1 MTVSEGNEGD
11 VPAPRSGDEPKF
23 ETPAAHVD
31 FPPVRNGVDYLGSVA
46 DHLNLGQ
53 AYPRDGQELNPR
65 HLKYAVLHLQA
76 AAEVLLKARLVQEH
90 WSLVFKDP
98 GTAKRDR
105 FEAGDF
111 ESCTTTGAIGR
122 LRDIAGVAIGDKP
135 AKSLA
140 ILAKWRNR
148 LQHYG
153 LTAPAPAVEVTAAQ
167 VLDFLVAFVHDE
179 LLPALPGPEAAAV
192 ADDLVSVGA
201 DVRCITSYIAARV
214 KRLTDELKDVADRT
228 VMCPVCD
235 QWALV
240 LGNPA
245 IPLDCRFCHT
255 TWPNAVLAL
264 EQYYNN
270 VVMDGNVQD
279 CPTCTQHT
287 LLVEAVGTTASPEA
301 SRSLCFCCGT
311 DFAVTAQCSDCYNAF
326 VPDPDEDYGLCG
338 NCINGAV
345 DRF

>member
-1 MTVSEGNEGD
+1 M
-11 VPAPRSGDEPKF
+11 PAPRSGEARAGR
-23 ETPAAHVD
+23 AAARAVD
-31 FPPVRNGVDYLGSVA
+31 FPPVQNGVDYLGSVA
-46 DHLNLGQ
+46 DHLSLGQ
-53 AYPRDGQELNPR
+53 ADPRDGQGLNPR

-98 GTAKRDR
+98 GIAKRDR

-111 ESCTTTGAIGR
+111 DSCTTTGAIAR
-122 LRDIAGVAIGDKP
+122 LRDIAGVTIGDKP

-179 LLPALPGPEAAAV
+179 LLPALPGPEAAAIA
-192 ADDLVSVGA
+192 ADLESVGT
-201 DVRCITSYIAARV
+201 DVRCIRSYMDVRL
-214 KRLTDELKDVADRT
+214 KRLADELKDAADRT

-255 TWPNAVLAL
+255 TWPNALQAL
-264 EQYYNN
+264 EQCKKDLLGH
-270 VVMDGNVQD
+270 VTVQE
-279 CPTCTQHT
+279 CPECTQNA
-287 LLVEAVGTTASPEA
+287 LVVEGVGTAAAPEA
-301 SRSLCFCCGT
+301 HHSLCYCCGT
-311 DFAVTAQCSDCYNAF
+311 DFGAIVQCGDCWDFF
-326 VPDPDEDYGLCG
+326 VADPVDDHGLCG
-338 NCINGAV
+338 DCLSGAV
-345 DRF
+345 DRV

>member
-1 MTVSEGNEGD
+1 MNVSEGNDSD
-11 VPAPRSGDEPKF
+11 VPEPRSGDRPA
-23 ETPAAHVD
+23 PAAHQVD
-31 FPPVRNGVDYLGSVA
+31 FPPVQNGVDYLDSVA
-46 DHLNLGQ
+46 DQLRSGQ
-53 AYPRDGQELNPR
+53 PSPRN
-65 HLKYAVLHLQA
+65 LKYAVLHLQA

-98 GTAKRDR
+98 GTAKRER

-111 ESCTTTGAIGR
+111 DSCTTTGAIGR
-122 LRDIAGVAIGDKP
+122 LRDIAGVAVGDKP

-179 LLPALPGPEAAAV
+179 LLPALPGPEAAEAA
-192 ADDLVSVGA
+192 ADLESVGTK
-201 DVRCITSYIAARV
+201 VRGITSYMAARL
-214 KRLTDELKDVADRT
+214 KRLADELKDAADRT

-245 IPLDCRFCHT
+245 LVMDCRFCHT

-264 EQYYNN
+264 EEYYEVNLL
-270 VVMDGNVQD
+270 DANVQD
-279 CPTCTQHT
+279 CPECTQHT
-287 LLVEAVGTTASPEA
+287 LVVESVGTVAVPGAS
-301 SRSLCFCCGT
+301 SSVCFCCGT
-311 DFAVTAQCSDCYNAF
+311 NFAVAAQCTDCYNVF
-326 VPDPDEDYGLCG
+326 IPDPAEDYGLCG
-338 NCINGAV
+338 NC
-345 DRF
+345 